1 MMAAADLASPQK
13 PDWLS
18 PSEEVEWYKS
28 QYASLEQELLEFQTF
43 SKELETELERELKT
57 LEKEVEGHERNIDN
71 LRKKNEGLKYE
82 VDEWKTKFK
91 SSKEEAN
98 HVQNQLQK
106 EITELREKNRTAQI
120 RIREMEVSNDDFER
134 NERIVKSSL
143 DDLESKYNMAIER
156 NAMNESEIQTL
167 EQEREELRI
176 EVQRHKDELAEL
188 KVEAELSEEKYRMA
202 RRGTSNP
209 RFQSPMPDAPTTPT
223 SVSPTPRLSRATPS
237 ADFSSPTPPSP
248 PISETSTSSSRIP
261 TPHKDL
267 LLTPKASHY
276 RKSLQKGGVP
286 KKTPSMANLS
296 DSARKKL
303 IGNAAVA
310 AKNSNIPG
318 PNSKS
323 LTQIRGLIGQMQR
336 LEKRVQTARS
346 KMPPP
351 ASKTPPRR
359 MSPHL
364 GSSAFMPPNS
374 ITMRRGIKRPGSTTS
389 SVASG
394 SIEERFGSLTRNFA
408 GQMAEAMNGT
418 ATPSSRPSSRTSSRQ
433 SYSTAGQGLSRPSSR
448 ASTSNVSHIPVP
460 EYSLPVS
467 KPRSSIGGLND
478 DIFAIPRRG
487 LTRAESGT
495 HSRAVSTSG
504 SSAIPRRKSMQTV
517 HGGAGSM
524 SGSYRRVSGGLSSG
538 GLSDTSDKS
547 APPVPPMPPM
557 MRRKKLSGVGDA

>member
-1 MMAAADLASPQK
+1 MMAAVDLASSQK

-120 RIREMEVSNDDFER
+120 TIREMEVSNDDFER

-156 NAMNESEIQTL
+156 NVMNESEIQML

-176 EVQRHKDELAEL
+176 EVQRFKDELAEL
-188 KVEAELSEEKYRMA
+188 KVEAELTEEKYRMA

-248 PISETSTSSSRIP
+248 PISETSTSGSRIP
-261 TPHKDL
+261 TPHKDHL
-267 LLTPKASHY
+267 MTPKASHY
-276 RKSLQKGGVP
+276 RRGLPKGTP

-310 AKNSNIPG
+310 AKTSNIPG

-351 ASKTPPRR
+351 TAKTPPRLG
-359 MSPHL
+359 SPHL
-364 GSSAFMPPNS
+364 GNSAFMPPAA
-374 ITMRRGIKRPGSTTS
+374 ITLRRSLKRPGSTTS
-389 SVASG
+389 SVTST
-394 SIEERFGSLTRNFA
+394 SIDERFGSLTRSFA
-408 GQMAEAMNGT
+408 GHMAEAINRT
-418 ATPSSRPSSRTSSRQ
+418 ETPSSRPSSRTSSTQ

-448 ASTSNVSHIPVP
+448 I
-460 EYSLPVS
+460 
-467 KPRSSIGGLND
+467 LNWW
-478 DIFAIPRRG
+478 PQR
-487 LTRAESGT
+487 
-495 HSRAVSTSG
+495 
-504 SSAIPRRKSMQTV
+504 
-517 HGGAGSM
+517 
-524 SGSYRRVSGGLSSG
+524 
-538 GLSDTSDKS
+538 
-547 APPVPPMPPM
+547 
-557 MRRKKLSGVGDA
+557 

>member
-57 LEKEVEGHERNIDN
+57 LEKEVEGHERNTDN

-91 SSKEEAN
+91 ASKEEAN

-143 DDLESKYNMAIER
+143 DDLEYKYNVAIER
-156 NAMNESEIQTL
+156 NVMNESEIQML

-176 EVQRHKDELAEL
+176 EVQRFKDELAEL

-248 PISETSTSSSRIP
+248 PISESSTSGSRIP
-261 TPHKDL
+261 TPHKDHL
-267 LLTPKASHY
+267 MTPKASHY
-276 RKSLQKGGVP
+276 RRGLPKGTP

-310 AKNSNIPG
+310 AKTSNIPG

-351 ASKTPPRR
+351 TAKTPPRR

-364 GSSAFMPPNS
+364 GSSAFLPPTS
-374 ITMRRGIKRPGSTTS
+374 INMNLRRNIKRPGSTTS
-389 SVASG
+389 SVTST
-394 SIEERFGSLTRNFA
+394 SIDERFGSLTRSFA
-408 GQMAEAMNGT
+408 GQITEAISRT
-418 ATPSSRPSSRTSSRQ
+418 ETPSSRPSSRTSSRQ
-433 SYSTAGQGLSRPSSR
+433 SYSTAGQGISRPSSR
-448 ASTSNVSHIPVP
+448 ASTSNISHIPLP
-460 EYSLPVS
+460 EYSSLPVPKS
-467 KPRSSIGGLND
+467 RTSLGGLND
-478 DIFAIPRRG
+478 DIFTTPRRG

-504 SSAIPRRKSMQTV
+504 GSAIPRRKS
-517 HGGAGSM
+517 
-524 SGSYRRVSGGLSSG
+524 
-538 GLSDTSDKS
+538 DKNV
-547 APPVPPMPPM
+547 PPVPPMPPM